1 MNNAPTRLKRTAT
14 AASWFLIYAWL
25 SVLTV
30 FISLSYRAI
39 ANLAEREQVDA
50 SVRQVHVL
58 EASMAELADSMQVLQ
73 THTLPASATALR
85 ELQQNLENRLA
96 QIEQMQANQASIQAV
111 QTLRDELERLKS
123 QQDVARRSPPATHR
137 TASPAATTPRKMSFP
152 FRILGLEL
160 RAGQRMV
167 SLAPASGKLSSNQ
180 IQLVSLGETV
190 DQWRLDAIEGDTAI
204 FSRAGQTRRLAIP

>member
-1 MNNAPTRLKRTAT
+1 M
-14 AASWFLIYAWL
+14 

-30 FISLSYRAI
+30 FIGLSYRTI
-39 ANLAEREQVDA
+39 TELAERKQVDA
-50 SVRQVHVL
+50 SMQHIRVL
-58 EASMAELADSMQVLQ
+58 EGSVTELADSMQVLQ

-85 ELQQNLENRLA
+85 ELQQHVENRLA
-96 QIEQMQANQASIQAV
+96 QIEQKQENLASTQAV
-111 QTLRDELERLKS
+111 QNLRDELEWLKS
-123 QQDVARRSPPATHR
+123 QQDVAHPSPPTPQS
-137 TASPAATTPRKMSFP
+137 TASPAATTPRKMPFP

-167 SLAPASGKLSSNQ
+167 SLTPASGKLSSNQ

>member
-1 MNNAPTRLKRTAT
+1 MNNAPTRLKRTA
-14 AASWFLIYAWL
+14 AAVSWFLVYAWL

-30 FISLSYRAI
+30 FIGLSYRTI
-39 ANLAEREQVDA
+39 AELAERKQVDA
-50 SVRQVHVL
+50 SMQQIRVL
-58 EASMAELADSMQVLQ
+58 EESVTELADSMQVLQ
-73 THTLPASATALR
+73 THTLPASEMALR
-85 ELQQNLENRLA
+85 ELQQHLENRLA
-96 QIEQMQANQASIQAV
+96 QIEQMQENQASTQAV

-123 QQDVARRSPPATHR
+123 QQAVARPSPPTTHS
-137 TASPAATTPRKMSFP
+137 TVSPAATAPRKMPFH

-167 SLAPASGKLSSNQ
+167 SLAPTSGKLSSNQ

>member
-1 MNNAPTRLKRTAT
+1 MNNAPTSLKRTA
-14 AASWFLIYAWL
+14 AAVSWFLIYAWL

-30 FISLSYRAI
+30 FIGLSYRTI
-39 ANLAEREQVDA
+39 AELAERKQVDA
-50 SVRQVHVL
+50 SMQQIRVL
-58 EASMAELADSMQVLQ
+58 EESVTELADSMQVLQ

-96 QIEQMQANQASIQAV
+96 QIEQKQVNQASTQAV

-123 QQDVARRSPPATHR
+123 QQDVVRPSPPTTHR
-137 TASPAATTPRKMSFP
+137 TASPAATTPRKMPFP

-160 RAGQRMV
+160 RAGQHMV

>member
-1 MNNAPTRLKRTAT
+1 MSNAPTRLKRTAT
-14 AASWFLIYAWL
+14 AVSWFLIYAWL

-30 FISLSYRAI
+30 FIGLSYRTI
-39 ANLAEREQVDA
+39 AELAERKQVDA
-50 SVRQVHVL
+50 SMQQIRVL
-58 EASMAELADSMQVLQ
+58 EESVTELADSMQVLQ

-96 QIEQMQANQASIQAV
+96 QIEQKQANQASTQAV

-123 QQDVARRSPPATHR
+123 QQDVARSSPPTTHS
-137 TASPAATTPRKMSFP
+137 TASPTATAPRKMPFH

>member
-1 MNNAPTRLKRTAT
+1 MNNAPTSLKRTAT
-14 AASWFLIYAWL
+14 AVSWFLIYAWL

-30 FISLSYRAI
+30 FIGLSYRAI
-39 ANLAEREQVDA
+39 ADLAERKQVDA
-50 SVRQVHVL
+50 SMQQIHVL
-58 EASMAELADSMQVLQ
+58 EESVTELADSMQALQ
-73 THTLPASATALR
+73 THTLPASTTALR
-85 ELQQNLENRLA
+85 KLQQDLENRLA
-96 QIEQMQANQASIQAV
+96 QIEQMQENQASTQSV

-123 QQDVARRSPPATHR
+123 QQAVARPSPSTAHR
-137 TASPAATTPRKMSFP
+137 TASPTATTPRKIPFP

-167 SLAPASGKLSSNQ
+167 SLAPISGKLSSNQ

-204 FSRAGQTRRLAIP
+204 FSSAGQTRRLAPP

>member
-1 MNNAPTRLKRTAT
+1 MNNAPTRLKR
-14 AASWFLIYAWL
+14 AAAAVSQFLIYAWL

-30 FISLSYRAI
+30 FIGLNYRSI
-39 ANLAEREQVDA
+39 ADLAEREQVDA
-50 SVRQVHVL
+50 SMQQIRVL
-58 EASMAELADSMQVLQ
+58 EGSVTELADSMQVLQ
-73 THTLPASATALR
+73 THTIPASATALR

-96 QIEQMQANQASIQAV
+96 QIEQMQKNQASTQAV

-123 QQDVARRSPPATHR
+123 QQAVARPSPPTTHS
-137 TASPAATTPRKMSFP
+137 TTSPTATTPRKILFP

-167 SLAPASGKLSSNQ
+167 SLAPASGKLSSTQ

-190 DQWRLDAIEGDTAI
+190 SQWRLDAIEGDTAI

>member
-1 MNNAPTRLKRTAT
+1 MNNAPTSLKRTAV
-14 AASWFLIYAWL
+14 AVSWFLIYAWL

-30 FISLSYRAI
+30 FIGLSYRAI
-39 ANLAEREQVDA
+39 AELAERKQVDA
-50 SVRQVHVL
+50 SMQQIHVL
-58 EASMAELADSMQVLQ
+58 EESVTELADSMQVLQ

-96 QIEQMQANQASIQAV
+96 QIEQMQENQASTQAV

-123 QQDVARRSPPATHR
+123 QQAVARPSPSTTHS
-137 TASPAATTPRKMSFP
+137 TVSPAATAPRKMPFP

-167 SLAPASGKLSSNQ
+167 SLAPASGKLLSNQ

>member
-14 AASWFLIYAWL
+14 AVSWFLIYAWL

-30 FISLSYRAI
+30 FISQSYRAI

-73 THTLPASATALR
+73 THTLPASTTALR

-96 QIEQMQANQASIQAV
+96 QIEQMQKNQASTQAV
-111 QTLRDELERLKS
+111 QTLRDELEQLKS
-123 QQDVARRSPPATHR
+123 QQDVARPSPPTTHS
-137 TASPAATTPRKMSFP
+137 TANPAATAPRNMPFP

-167 SLAPASGKLSSNQ
+167 SLAPASGKLSSTQ

-190 DQWRLDAIEGDTAI
+190 GQWRLDAIEGDTAI

>member
-1 MNNAPTRLKRTAT
+1 M
-14 AASWFLIYAWL
+14 
-25 SVLTV
+25 LTV

-50 SVRQVHVL
+50 SVRQVRVL
-58 EASMAELADSMQVLQ
+58 EASMAKLADSMQALEARPV
-73 THTLPASATALR
+73 PASVTALR
-85 ELQQNLENRLA
+85 GMQQNLETRIDH
-96 QIEQMQANQASIQAV
+96 IEQMQENQAFTQAV

-123 QQDVARRSPPATHR
+123 QQAVARPSPPTTHS
-137 TASPAATTPRKMSFP
+137 TTSPTATTPRKILFP

-167 SLAPASGKLSSNQ
+167 SLAPASGKLSSTQ

-190 DQWRLDAIEGDTAI
+190 GQWRLDAIEGDTAI

>member
-1 MNNAPTRLKRTAT
+1 MNNAPTRLKRTA
-14 AASWFLIYAWL
+14 AAVSWFLIYAWL

-30 FISLSYRAI
+30 FIGLSYRTI
-39 ANLAEREQVDA
+39 AELAERKQIDA
-50 SVRQVHVL
+50 SMQQIRVL
-58 EASMAELADSMQVLQ
+58 EERVTELADSMQVLQ

-96 QIEQMQANQASIQAV
+96 QIEQMQENQASTQAV
-111 QTLRDELERLKS
+111 QILRNELERLKS
-123 QQDVARRSPPATHR
+123 QQAVARPSPSTTHS
-137 TASPAATTPRKMSFP
+137 TVSPAATAPRKMPFP

-167 SLAPASGKLSSNQ
+167 SLAPTSGNLSSNQ

>member
-1 MNNAPTRLKRTAT
+1 M
-14 AASWFLIYAWL
+14 
-25 SVLTV
+25 LTV

-85 ELQQNLENRLA
+85 ELQQHLENRLA
-96 QIEQMQANQASIQAV
+96 QIEQMQENQASTQSV

-123 QQDVARRSPPATHR
+123 QQAVARPSPSTTHR
-137 TASPAATTPRKMSFP
+137 TAGPATTTPRKMPFP

-180 IQLVSLGETV
+180 TQLVSLGETV

-204 FSRAGQTRRLAIP
+204 FSRTGQTRRLAIP

>member
-1 MNNAPTRLKRTAT
+1 MNNAPTRLKRTA
-14 AASWFLIYAWL
+14 AAVSWFLIYAWL

-30 FISLSYRAI
+30 FIGLSYRAI
-39 ANLAEREQVDA
+39 AELAERKQVDA
-50 SVRQVHVL
+50 RMQQIHVL
-58 EASMAELADSMQVLQ
+58 EESVTELADSMQALEARPV
-73 THTLPASATALR
+73 PASTTALQGM
-85 ELQQNLENRLA
+85 QQNLETRIA
-96 QIEQMQANQASIQAV
+96 QIEQKQENQASTQAV

-123 QQDVARRSPPATHR
+123 QQAVARPSPPTTHR
-137 TASPAATTPRKMSFP
+137 TASPTATTPRKILFP

-190 DQWRLDAIEGDTAI
+190 DQWRLDAIEGNTAI

>member
-1 MNNAPTRLKRTAT
+1 MNNAPTRLKRTA
-14 AASWFLIYAWL
+14 AAVSWFLIYAWL

-30 FISLSYRAI
+30 FIGLSYHAI
-39 ANLAEREQVDA
+39 ADLAERKQVDA
-50 SVRQVHVL
+50 SMQQIRVL
-58 EASMAELADSMQVLQ
+58 EESVTELADSMQVLQ
-73 THTLPASATALR
+73 THTPPVSATALR
-85 ELQQNLENRLA
+85 ELQQHVENRLA
-96 QIEQMQANQASIQAV
+96 QIEQMQENQASTQAV

-123 QQDVARRSPPATHR
+123 QQAVARPSPPTTHS
-137 TASPAATTPRKMSFP
+137 TVSPAATEPRKMPFH

-167 SLAPASGKLSSNQ
+167 SLAPTSGKLSSNQ

>member
-1 MNNAPTRLKRTAT
+1 MSNTPTRLKRTAV
-14 AASWFLIYAWL
+14 AVSWFLIYAWL
-25 SVLTV
+25 SLLTV
-30 FISLSYRAI
+30 FIGLSYRTI
-39 ANLAEREQVDA
+39 ADLAERKQVDA
-50 SVRQVHVL
+50 SMQQIRVL
-58 EASMAELADSMQVLQ
+58 EESVTELADSMQVLQ
-73 THTLPASATALR
+73 THTLPVSATALR
-85 ELQQNLENRLA
+85 ELQQHVENRLA
-96 QIEQMQANQASIQAV
+96 QIEQKQANQASTQAV

-123 QQDVARRSPPATHR
+123 QQAIARPSPSTTHR
-137 TASPAATTPRKMSFP
+137 TASPAATAPRNMPFP

-167 SLAPASGKLSSNQ
+167 SLAPAGGKLSSNQ

>member
-1 MNNAPTRLKRTAT
+1 MNNAPTRLKRTA
-14 AASWFLIYAWL
+14 AAVSWFLIYAWL

-30 FISLSYRAI
+30 FIGLSYRAI
-39 ANLAEREQVDA
+39 AELAERKQVDA
-50 SVRQVHVL
+50 SMQQIHVL
-58 EASMAELADSMQVLQ
+58 EESVTELADSMQVLQ
-73 THTLPASATALR
+73 THTLPASTTALR
-85 ELQQNLENRLA
+85 ELQQNQENRLA
-96 QIEQMQANQASIQAV
+96 QIEQMQENQASTQAV

-123 QQDVARRSPPATHR
+123 QLDVARPSPPTAHS
-137 TASPAATTPRKMSFP
+137 TASPAATAPRKMPFP

-190 DQWRLDAIEGDTAI
+190 DQWRLDAIEGNTAI

>member
-1 MNNAPTRLKRTAT
+1 MNNAPTSLKRTAT
-14 AASWFLIYAWL
+14 AVSWFLIYAWL

-96 QIEQMQANQASIQAV
+96 QIEQKQVNQASTQAV

-123 QQDVARRSPPATHR
+123 QQDVARPNPPTTHR
-137 TASPAATTPRKMSFP
+137 TASPAATAPRNMPFP

-204 FSRAGQTRRLAIP
+204 FSRAGQTRSLAIP

>member
-1 MNNAPTRLKRTAT
+1 MNNAPTSLKRTAAT
-14 AASWFLIYAWL
+14 VSWFLIYAWL

-30 FISLSYRAI
+30 FIGLSYRTI
-39 ANLAEREQVDA
+39 AELAERKQVDA
-50 SVRQVHVL
+50 SMQQIRVL
-58 EASMAELADSMQVLQ
+58 EESVTELADSMQVLQ

-96 QIEQMQANQASIQAV
+96 QIEQMQENQASTQSV

-123 QQDVARRSPPATHR
+123 QQAVARPSPSTTHR
-137 TASPAATTPRKMSFP
+137 TAGPATTTPRKMPFP

>member
-1 MNNAPTRLKRTAT
+1 MNNAPTSLKRTA
-14 AASWFLIYAWL
+14 AAVSWFLIYAWL

-30 FISLSYRAI
+30 FIGLSYRTI
-39 ANLAEREQVDA
+39 AELAERKQVDA
-50 SVRQVHVL
+50 SMQQIRVL
-58 EASMAELADSMQVLQ
+58 EESVTELADSMQVLQ

-96 QIEQMQANQASIQAV
+96 QIEQMQENQASTQAV
-111 QTLRDELERLKS
+111 QTLRDELERLKF
-123 QQDVARRSPPATHR
+123 QQAVARPSPSTTHR
-137 TASPAATTPRKMSFP
+137 TASPAATTPRKMPFP

-160 RAGQRMV
+160 RAGQHMV

>member
-1 MNNAPTRLKRTAT
+1 MSNAPTRLKRTAT
-14 AASWFLIYAWL
+14 AVSWFLIYAWL

-30 FISLSYRAI
+30 FIGLSYRTI
-39 ANLAEREQVDA
+39 AELAERKQVDA
-50 SVRQVHVL
+50 SMQQIRVL
-58 EASMAELADSMQVLQ
+58 EESVTELADSMQVLQ

-96 QIEQMQANQASIQAV
+96 QIEQKQANQASTQAV

-123 QQDVARRSPPATHR
+123 QQDVARSSPPTTHS
-137 TASPAATTPRKMSFP
+137 TASPTATAPRKMPFP

-167 SLAPASGKLSSNQ
+167 SLAPTSGKLSSNQ

>member
-1 MNNAPTRLKRTAT
+1 MNNAPTRLKRTA
-14 AASWFLIYAWL
+14 AAVSWFLIYAWL

-30 FISLSYRAI
+30 FIGLSYRAI
-39 ANLAEREQVDA
+39 AELAERKQVDA
-50 SVRQVHVL
+50 SMQQIHVL
-58 EASMAELADSMQVLQ
+58 EESVTELADSMQVLQ
-73 THTLPASATALR
+73 THTLPASTTALR

-96 QIEQMQANQASIQAV
+96 QIEQMQENQASTQAV

-123 QQDVARRSPPATHR
+123 QLDVARPSPPTTHS
-137 TASPAATTPRKMSFP
+137 TASPAATAPRKMPFP

-167 SLAPASGKLSSNQ
+167 SLAPASGKLLSNQ

>member
-14 AASWFLIYAWL
+14 AVSWFLIYAWL

-30 FISLSYRAI
+30 FISQSYRAI

-73 THTLPASATALR
+73 THTLPASATTLR
-85 ELQQNLENRLA
+85 ELQQNLENRLV
-96 QIEQMQANQASIQAV
+96 QIEQMQENQASTQAV

-123 QQDVARRSPPATHR
+123 QQDVAR
-137 TASPAATTPRKMSFP
+137 
-152 FRILGLEL
+152 
-160 RAGQRMV
+160 
-167 SLAPASGKLSSNQ
+167 
-180 IQLVSLGETV
+180 
-190 DQWRLDAIEGDTAI
+190 
-204 FSRAGQTRRLAIP
+204 

>member
-1 MNNAPTRLKRTAT
+1 M
-14 AASWFLIYAWL
+14 

-30 FISLSYRAI
+30 FIGLSYRAI
-39 ANLAEREQVDA
+39 AELAERKQVDA
-50 SVRQVHVL
+50 RMQQIHVL
-58 EASMAELADSMQVLQ
+58 EESVTELADSMQALEARPV
-73 THTLPASATALR
+73 PASTTALQGM
-85 ELQQNLENRLA
+85 QQNLETRIA
-96 QIEQMQANQASIQAV
+96 QIEQKQENQASTQAV

-123 QQDVARRSPPATHR
+123 QQAVARPSPPTTHR
-137 TASPAATTPRKMSFP
+137 TASPTATTPRKILFP

-190 DQWRLDAIEGDTAI
+190 DQWRLDAIEGNTAI

>member
-14 AASWFLIYAWL
+14 AVSWFLIYAWL

-30 FISLSYRAI
+30 LTSLSYHAI

-50 SVRQVHVL
+50 SVRQVRVL
-58 EASMAELADSMQVLQ
+58 ESSVTELADSMQVLQ

-96 QIEQMQANQASIQAV
+96 QIEQKQENLASTQAV
-111 QTLRDELERLKS
+111 QILRDELERLKS
-123 QQDVARRSPPATHR
+123 QQDVVRPSPPNPHST
-137 TASPAATTPRKMSFP
+137 TSPATTTPRKIPFP

>member
-1 MNNAPTRLKRTAT
+1 MNNAPTSLKRTAV
-14 AASWFLIYAWL
+14 AVSWFLIYAWL

-30 FISLSYRAI
+30 FIGLSYRAI
-39 ANLAEREQVDA
+39 AELAERKQVDA
-50 SVRQVHVL
+50 RMQQIHVL
-58 EASMAELADSMQVLQ
+58 EESVTELADSMQALEARPV
-73 THTLPASATALR
+73 PASTTALQGM
-85 ELQQNLENRLA
+85 QQHLETRIA
-96 QIEQMQANQASIQAV
+96 QIEQKQANQASTQAV

-123 QQDVARRSPPATHR
+123 QQAVARPSPPTTHS
-137 TASPAATTPRKMSFP
+137 TAATAPRKMPFP

-190 DQWRLDAIEGDTAI
+190 GQWRLDAIEGDTAI
-204 FSRAGQTRRLAIP
+204 FSRAGQTRRLVIP

>member
-1 MNNAPTRLKRTAT
+1 MNNAPTSLKRTAT
-14 AASWFLIYAWL
+14 AVSWFLIYAWL

-30 FISLSYRAI
+30 FIGLSYRTI
-39 ANLAEREQVDA
+39 AELAERKQVDD
-50 SVRQVHVL
+50 SMQQIRVL
-58 EASMAELADSMQVLQ
+58 EESVTELVDSMQVLQ

-96 QIEQMQANQASIQAV
+96 QIEQMQENQASTQAV

-123 QQDVARRSPPATHR
+123 QQAVAHPSPPTTHS
-137 TASPAATTPRKMSFP
+137 TASPTATTPRKMPFP

-167 SLAPASGKLSSNQ
+167 SLAPTSGKLSSNQ

>member
-1 MNNAPTRLKRTAT
+1 MNNAPTSLKRTA
-14 AASWFLIYAWL
+14 AAVSWFLIYAWL

-30 FISLSYRAI
+30 FIGLSYRTI
-39 ANLAEREQVDA
+39 SELAERKQVDA
-50 SVRQVHVL
+50 SMQQIRVL
-58 EASMAELADSMQVLQ
+58 EESVTELADSMQALQ
-73 THTLPASATALR
+73 THTLPASTTALR

-96 QIEQMQANQASIQAV
+96 QIEQKQVNQASTQAV

-123 QQDVARRSPPATHR
+123 QQAVARPSPHSTV
-137 TASPAATTPRKMSFP
+137 SPAATAPRKMPFP

-204 FSRAGQTRRLAIP
+204 SSRAGQTRRLAIP